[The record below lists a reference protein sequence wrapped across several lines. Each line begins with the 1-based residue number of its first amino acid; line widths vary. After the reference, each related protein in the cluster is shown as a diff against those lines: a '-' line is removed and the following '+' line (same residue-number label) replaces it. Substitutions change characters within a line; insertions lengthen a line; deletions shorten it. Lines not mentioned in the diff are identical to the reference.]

1 MPSQAA
7 ESPTE
12 RTDMPNACSCCKSI
26 LTGHRHILDKEAYPN
41 NVTFEKMLES
51 NPRQNQYVVCAKC
64 LKKLSNQMLYNVHHV
79 TIHTQ
84 KVNCCCINMMLI
96 ACPLVLMVTC

>member
-1 MPSQAA
+1 MLILSMVNLYA
-7 ESPTE
+7 EVV
-12 RTDMPNACSCCKSI
+12 TDIYYWVRYLHKLLNHQQKGDACSCCKSI

-64 LKKLSNQMLYNVHHV
+64 LKKN
-79 TIHTQ
+79 
-84 KVNCCCINMMLI
+84 
-96 ACPLVLMVTC
+96 